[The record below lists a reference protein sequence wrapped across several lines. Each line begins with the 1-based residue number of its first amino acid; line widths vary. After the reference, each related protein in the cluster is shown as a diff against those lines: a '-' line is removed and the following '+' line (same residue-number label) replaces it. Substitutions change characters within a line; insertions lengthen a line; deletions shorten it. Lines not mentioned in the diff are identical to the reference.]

1 VGREAIVRH
10 SAGAQQSFSTLE
22 HYREPPP
29 VIFAMTPTNPFSS
42 PIRPLGC
49 GVRGGAMKWKLF
61 QLVFFTMLA
70 ILIMIVAWHFHPWFV
85 LIMVAAMGLVFR
97 YYKPPQR

>member
-1 VGREAIVRH
+1 
-10 SAGAQQSFSTLE
+10 
-22 HYREPPP
+22 
-29 VIFAMTPTNPFSS
+29 
-42 PIRPLGC
+42 
-49 GVRGGAMKWKLF
+49 MKWKLF